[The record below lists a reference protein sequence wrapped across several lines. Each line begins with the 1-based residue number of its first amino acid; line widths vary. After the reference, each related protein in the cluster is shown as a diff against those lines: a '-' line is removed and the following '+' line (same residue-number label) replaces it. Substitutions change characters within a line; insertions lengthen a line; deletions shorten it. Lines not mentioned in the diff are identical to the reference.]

1 MEGVNSSFAFE
12 TFTKENIEELV
23 TNLNIRK
30 AVQSND
36 IPTKLVK
43 QFGYLFSKYIV
54 TSINR
59 CITGGTFVNA
69 FKKTE
74 V

>member
-1 MEGVNSSFAFE
+1 MDATSKYENRPSIILIKKHMEGVNSSFVFE
-12 TFTKENIEELV
+12 TFTKEEIEKLV

-43 QFGYLFSKYIV
+43 
-54 TSINR
+54 
-59 CITGGTFVNA
+59 
-69 FKKTE
+69 
-74 V
+74 

>member
-1 MEGVNSSFAFE
+1 MDATSKYENHPSIILIKKHTEGVNSSFVFE
-12 TFTKENIEELV
+12 TFTKEKIEKLV

-43 QFGYLFSKYIV
+43 
-54 TSINR
+54 
-59 CITGGTFVNA
+59 
-69 FKKTE
+69 
-74 V
+74 

>member
-12 TFTKENIEELV
+12 TFTKENIEKLL

-43 QFGYLFSKYIV
+43 
-54 TSINR
+54 
-59 CITGGTFVNA
+59 
-69 FKKTE
+69 
-74 V
+74 

>member
-12 TFTKENIEELV
+12 TFTKGKIEKLV

-36 IPTKLVK
+36 IPSKLVK

-54 TSINR
+54 TNINR
-59 CITGGTFVNA
+59 GTFVNA

>member
-1 MEGVNSSFAFE
+1 MDATSKYENHPSIILIKKHMEGVNSSFVFE
-12 TFTKENIEELV
+12 TFTKEKIV

-43 QFGYLFSKYIV
+43 
-54 TSINR
+54 
-59 CITGGTFVNA
+59 
-69 FKKTE
+69 
-74 V
+74 